1 MIRIVL
7 IVLLVIAFLVALGV
21 VWAALGSRRT
31 PARPTREARRTQ
43 SSEDLRLGYRYD
55 AGAVFVHQNTVW
67 TGLRLE
73 PVGDM
78 YMSAD
83 DVESLAQ
90 QATQALV
97 HTAGDAEPVNVHYRL
112 THQPFDVDQWKA
124 QLIRHSWNPS
134 RLYRAYV
141 DATAFFLRHTKT
153 VRPVAYLLIQID
165 TLSTSAL
172 AEIRQSA
179 NAALM
184 GGHDE
189 FIAPDL
195 AARWEV
201 MAQRVLRNATSLGP
215 VEPITRADRMWLIR
229 KPLAGH
235 FAPTMNDFPQT
246 KPWGEGEFALWVDF
260 TAENKRQYL
269 RITTLNENVAEADR
283 SDESD
288 ELESYTACLAVA
300 EWPEETA
307 TNAGHAWI
315 RHFANEGVEVSYRME
330 LLPPRR
336 FREQLEKI
344 NNNLRSELKNM
355 GQATGGHV
363 TDVLVADDQTRAEEA
378 VNRAR
383 QSPRPGVL
391 GQIMVQVS
399 APTLEE
405 LNARVESLIISTKN
419 ALGDAILVRPSRYQ
433 WRMLASFLPGTGPQL
448 VSVPYVR
455 LTDPEHFGVGF
466 PRAGVVIGDRPAR
479 SAEGGS
485 LGWMG
490 NYIGESQ
497 GVPVFHSPHSGVARN
512 SGGGVFVVGGS
523 GGGKSS
529 LALLM
534 FFQASESGVQTV
546 VLDPKVDFAQ
556 FCHYFSFGP
565 QVNHPAFQDEAAR
578 GTLGTPGSQFQPVNP
593 EFWADTEVIDIV
605 ASLPGVLDPWQ
616 VEDSIEAG
624 ALLAD
629 EMLTMFLGQK
639 VRDRYD
645 DVVVPAIDT
654 VKQRYQIRIDAAVRQ
669 ALARERVPEH
679 RLGELTE
686 RVAREVPRPTLWEV
700 VQVVGEE
707 AARVETMPDVPFE
720 MKRELGRAAIQLRQ
734 LLSLPY
740 ASLAFAERPHGFA
753 RLRKRRTVFTLRGM
767 KVPNA
772 QTGEDSWSKEERLAA
787 AIMYVL
793 VKFAA
798 QMLDNRVTTNP
809 VTGRTGDV
817 QPKMLFVDESYL
829 VTATKGGRDLL
840 LTTLAQG
847 RSYGLI
853 TVLIDQLAKRLGQ
866 IESAT
871 RESDGPSANQVQSV
885 FAFLQRSDDDARS
898 VAPLLTRN
906 NTDVVS
912 RALLPMGMG
921 GHLETG
927 RCLFRDMDFHVALTD
942 IDLLFKELLRASD
955 TNPATRAASQRHP
968 ISPDPWEWEFITNDD
983 RESAITEAETMADAD
998 EPVVAAPAG
1007 TPGAL

>member
-7 IVLLVIAFLVALGV
+7 IVLLVVALFVAIGV
-21 VWAALGSRRT
+21 VWAALGSGRRT
-31 PARPTREARRTQ
+31 PTREAAQGRRTR
-43 SSEDLRLGYRYD
+43 SNSEDLRLGYRYD
-55 AGAVFVHQNTVW
+55 SGAVFVHQNTVW

-73 PVGDM
+73 PVSDM
-78 YMSAD
+78 YMSVD
-83 DVESLAQ
+83 DVEAFAQ
-90 QATQALV
+90 QATQALAN
-97 HTAGDAEPVNVHYRL
+97 TAGDAEPVNVHYRL
-112 THQPFDVDQWKA
+112 THQPFDVDGWKS

-134 RLYRAYV
+134 KLYRAYV
-141 DATAFFLRHTKT
+141 DATAFFLRHTRT

-165 TLSTSAL
+165 TLSTSAMQ
-172 AEIRQSA
+172 EIRQSA

-189 FIAPDL
+189 FIAPDV

-201 MAQRVLRNATSLGP
+201 LAQRVLRNVTSLGP

-235 FAPTMNDFPQT
+235 FAPTMHDFPQS

-269 RITTLNENVAEADR
+269 HITSLNENVAEADR

-288 ELESYTACLAVA
+288 ELHSYTACLAVA

-307 TNAGHAWI
+307 TNSGHAWI

-330 LLPPRR
+330 LLPPRK
-336 FREQLEKI
+336 FREQLERI
-344 NNNLRSELKNM
+344 NNNLRGELKNM
-355 GQATGGHV
+355 GAATGGHV
-363 TDVLVADDQTRAEEA
+363 TDVLVADDQARAEDA

-383 QSPRPGVL
+383 QTPKPGVL
-391 GQIMVQVS
+391 GQVMVQVS

-433 WRMLASFLPGTGPQL
+433 WRMLASFLPGTSPSL

-455 LTDPEHFGVGF
+455 LTDPENFGVGF

-479 SAEGGS
+479 AADGGT
-485 LGWMG
+485 LGWTG

-556 FCHYFSFGP
+556 FCYYFAFGP
-565 QVNHPAFQDEAAR
+565 QVNHPGFQDEAAR
-578 GTLGTPGSQFQPVNP
+578 GTLGTPGSRFQPVNA

-645 DVVVPAIDT
+645 DVIVPAIDT
-654 VKQRYQIRIDAAVRQ
+654 VKQRYQYRIDAAVQEAQRQ
-669 ALARERVPEH
+669 QPVPE
-679 RLGELTE
+679 RLLGDLTE
-686 RVAREVPRPTLWEV
+686 RVARDVPKPTLWEV
-700 VQVVGEE
+700 VQVVAEE
-707 AARVETMPDVPFE
+707 AARVEAMPEVPFE

-740 ASLAFAERPHGFA
+740 ASLAFAEHPHGFA

-772 QTGEDSWSKEERLAA
+772 NTPEDSWSKEERLAA

-798 QMLDNRVTTNP
+798 QMLDNRVTVNP
-809 VTGRTGDV
+809 VTGKPGDV

-829 VTATKGGRDLL
+829 VTSTKGGRDLL

-866 IESAT
+866 IESAS

-906 NTDVVS
+906 NGEVVA

-955 TNPATRAASQRHP
+955 TNPATRATSQRHP
-968 ISPDPWEWEFITNDD
+968 ISADPWEWEFITNDE
-983 RESAITEAETMADAD
+983 RETAITEAEQLADGG
-998 EPVVAAPAG
+998 AA
-1007 TPGAL
+1007 